1 MHTFTTQRFYKATPD
16 AVFAAMADPERLARW
31 WGPQGFSNAFEVFEF
46 QPGGRWIFTMVGP
59 DGTRYPNE
67 CVFRQIETG
76 HRVVIAHVV
85 QPLFELTLNLEAM
98 AGGTRL
104 VWTQVLEDEAVA
116 QAMAHIIE
124 PANEQNL
131 DRLGR
136 ELGFKPGPDARG
148 K

>member
-1 MHTFTTQRFYKATPD
+1 MHTFATQRFFEASPD

-31 WGPQGFSNAFEVFEF
+31 WGPQGFSNVFEVFEF
-46 QPGGRWIFTMVGP
+46 KPGGRWVFTMVGP
-59 DGTRYPNE
+59 DGAHYPNE
-67 CVFRQIETG
+67 CVFRQIEVG
-76 HRVVIAHVV
+76 RRVVIAHVV
-85 QPLFELTLNLEAM
+85 QPLFELALSLEPE

-131 DRLGR
+131 DRLSQL
-136 ELGFKPGPDARG
+136 LGVSSGA
-148 K
+148 